1 MSVSRDIK
9 DFTKLIFFSLLTC
22 LIKYMKITSGLWDI
36 INKVVTKLK
45 KNGACVF
52 LSTVF
57 FSKSFGGKIR
67 HNWTDVTYRIKL
79 KKKKKRRMRI
89 ISTRIFLSFLGGK
102 NKNFWTALNT
112 SFFSERQKIVLEKVQ
127 LNRVIIF
134 PYIFLLTRRVL
145 REIYQFCFV
154 PLLNLV
160 FLFSLIHAWSIRD
173 SHHSFYKKLKI
184 IDKQMLR
191 ITNLAFS

>member
-22 LIKYMKITSGLWDI
+22 LIKYIKITSGIWEI
-36 INKVVTKLK
+36 INNKQVVTKFK
-45 KNGACVF
+45 KKTAHACF
-52 LSTVF
+52 WAPY

-67 HNWTDVTYRIKL
+67 HNWTDVTYRIK
-79 KKKKKRRMRI
+79 KKRRMRI
-89 ISTRIFLSFLGGK
+89 ISTRIFLSFLAGK

-112 SFFSERQKIVLEKVQ
+112 SFFFERQKIVLEKVQ

-173 SHHSFYKKLKI
+173 IHHSFCKKLKI
-184 IDKQMLR
+184 SDK
-191 ITNLAFS
+191 

>member
-1 MSVSRDIK
+1 MR
-9 DFTKLIFFSLLTC
+9 IFEHRIFP
-22 LIKYMKITSGLWDI
+22 
-36 INKVVTKLK
+36 
-45 KNGACVF
+45 
-52 LSTVF
+52 
-57 FSKSFGGKIR
+57 KSFGGKIR
-67 HNWTDVTYRIKL
+67 HNWTDVTYRIK
-79 KKKKKRRMRI
+79 KKTAHAYYKHPYFPK
-89 ISTRIFLSFLGGK
+89 FFGGK

-112 SFFSERQKIVLEKVQ
+112 ALPSDKKIVLEKVQ

-173 SHHSFYKKLKI
+173 IHHSFCKKLKI
-184 IDKQMLR
+184 SDK
-191 ITNLAFS
+191 